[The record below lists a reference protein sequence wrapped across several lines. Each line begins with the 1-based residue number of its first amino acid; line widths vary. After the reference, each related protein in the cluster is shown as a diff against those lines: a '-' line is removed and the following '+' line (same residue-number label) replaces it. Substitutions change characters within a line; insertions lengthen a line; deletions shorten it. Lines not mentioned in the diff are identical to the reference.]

1 MMSDLNRVLRTSM
14 IELTGDNMYP
24 NRYVCSVLEEMRT
37 QLKGLDIHTIDRY
50 KSITLM
56 MIEEAQS
63 MVNRME
69 AAIEDKGDVNKM
81 LKKRSKL
88 HREIEKL
95 KEEKETL
102 EEAKE

>member
-1 MMSDLNRVLRTSM
+1 MCRES
-14 IELTGDNMYP
+14 TGGSVMYP

-37 QLKGLDIHTIDRY
+37 QLKGLDIHSIDRY

-69 AAIEDKGDVNKM
+69 AAIEDKSDINKM

-88 HREIEKL
+88 HKEVEKL
-95 KEEKETL
+95 KAEKEKLEEEKE
-102 EEAKE
+102 

>member
-1 MMSDLNRVLRTSM
+1 MTALNLIRQLKENT
-14 IELTGDNMYP
+14 IYP

-37 QLKGLDIHTIDRY
+37 QLKSLDIHTVDRY

-69 AAIEDKGDVNKM
+69 AAIEDKQDINKM

-88 HREIEKL
+88 HKEIAKL
-95 KEEKETL
+95 REEKETL
-102 EEAKE
+102 EEKE